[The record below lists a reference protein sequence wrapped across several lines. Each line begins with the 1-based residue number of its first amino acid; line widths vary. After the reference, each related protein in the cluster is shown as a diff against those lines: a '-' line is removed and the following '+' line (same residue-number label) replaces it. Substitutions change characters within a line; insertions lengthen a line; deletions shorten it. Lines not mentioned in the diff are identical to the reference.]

1 MSKSLE
7 CNIVRNILPN
17 YIDKLTDKD
26 INKYIKKHLSTCA
39 ECRQIYEDMSGE
51 LDIEKQHR
59 ERNKRQIKRFNN
71 KILRLVAII
80 CSIIIIIT
88 IGIVIYE
95 NYMAKK
101 KEQGYTLLKVNCI
114 SENELETI
122 DGTVYV
128 TMVFILDNEN
138 ICVGA
143 RVVQKGYTKEY
154 LEERNKIINSSEK
167 KVITNYK
174 IVDDEEHYNINIW
187 NGQTKDEVVNYI
199 YKFFKNITISE
210 T

>member
-59 ERNKRQIKRFNN
+59 ERNKRQIRRFNN

-95 NYMAKK
+95 NYMAKE
-101 KEQGYTLLKVNCI
+101 KEQGYTFITGNYVKEDKKNSKDGYIYCTIVAVFDK
-114 SENELETI
+114 NE
-122 DGTVYV
+122 
-128 TMVFILDNEN
+128 
-138 ICVGA
+138 ICVSA
-143 RVVQKGYTKEY
+143 RIVEDGYTEEY
-154 LEERNKIINSSEK
+154 LEKNIKNALDKDILTNSQIINNSK
-167 KVITNYK
+167 
-174 IVDDEEHYNINIW
+174 HYNMNIW
-187 NGQTKDEVVNYI
+187 NGWNKADVEKFWYEHYI
-199 YKFFKNITISE
+199 KETIESI
-210 T
+210 